1 MRLSAP
7 IVLFFLLTGL
17 APLAASG
24 GDLQGEV
31 QSILHEKLLRKTT
44 VGIDVERLGASEN
57 QTDSIYRL
65 EAELPLVPAS
75 NLKLITTSAA
85 LDALGA
91 DFKFR
96 TLLVRRGDELAVIGD
111 GDPTLGDA
119 EFLKK
124 AGWKTTTVFANWAE
138 QLKKRSVTAI
148 TNVLVDDSV
157 FEETFIHPH
166 WPANQLDKRYVAEVA
181 GLALNAN
188 CIDFVITPT
197 APGHPV
203 GFSLDPPTQ
212 YVTVRNTCLTGTENA
227 VGLNRDV
234 GTNAILLHGQT
245 PARGTANV
253 SVTIHDP
260 PLFAGTVF
268 AETLKNAGIAMS
280 GSVRRDRSI
289 RFQIEKDK
297 TAWQI
302 LAIHETP
309 ISVVLARANKDSM
322 NLYAESLC
330 KRLGFKTA
338 HTSGSWENGTAAVGA
353 FLNRAGVPQSEYHL
367 DDGCGLSKENSIAA
381 RAIVHVLTYN
391 FFGKN
396 RQAFMDSLAVA
407 GVDGTLDDRFRG
419 SDLRRRVFGKSGFVE
434 GVSSL
439 SGYLHARDGGWYAFS
454 ILMNGIPHLSN
465 SEVKV
470 LQERIV
476 KSVDSSVL
484 ATASTVTQ

>member
-7 IVLFFLLTGL
+7 IVLCLFLIGF
-17 APLAASG
+17 APLSACG

-31 QSILHEKLLRKTT
+31 QSLLHEKLLRKTT
-44 VGIDVERLGASEN
+44 VGIDVVRLGASE
-57 QTDSIYRL
+57 SRSEPIYRL
-65 EAELPLVPAS
+65 EDELPLVPAS

-85 LDALGA
+85 LDQLGP

-96 TLLVRRGDELAVIGD
+96 TLLVRRGNDLAFIGD
-111 GDPTLGDA
+111 GDPTFGDS

-124 AGWKTTTVFANWAE
+124 AGWKSTTVFQNWAE
-138 QLKKRSVTAI
+138 QLKKRSVASI
-148 TNVLVDDSV
+148 GDLLVDDSV
-157 FEETFIHPH
+157 FEETFVHPH
-166 WPANQLDKRYVAEVA
+166 WPANQLDKRYAAEVA
-181 GLALNAN
+181 GIALNAN
-188 CIDFVITPT
+188 CVDFTIIPT
-197 APGHPV
+197 APGQPV

-212 YVTVRNTCLTGTENA
+212 YVAVRNACITGSENA
-227 VGLNRDV
+227 VGLNREA
-234 GTNAILLHGQT
+234 GTNSILLHGQT
-245 PARGTANV
+245 PARGTATV

-268 AETLKNAGIAMS
+268 AETIRSAGITRS

-289 RFQIEKDK
+289 RAQIQKDRS
-297 TAWQI
+297 AWQV

-330 KRLGFKTA
+330 KRLGFETA
-338 HTSGSWENGTAAVGA
+338 HASGSWENGTAATGA
-353 FLNRAGVPQSEYHL
+353 FLRRAGAPDTEFRL
-367 DDGCGLSKENSIAA
+367 DDGCGLSKENAIAA
-381 RAIVHVLTYN
+381 RAIVRVLTYN

-407 GVDGTLDDRFRG
+407 GLDGTLDDRFRG

-470 LQERIV
+470 LQERII

-484 ATASTVTQ
+484 ATASSVAQ

>member
-7 IVLFFLLTGL
+7 IVLLSIMMANSPFAVFG
-17 APLAASG
+17 A
-24 GDLQGEV
+24 DLQGEV
-31 QSILHEKLLRKTT
+31 QSILHEKLLHKTT
-44 VGIDVERLGASEN
+44 VGIDVIRLGDSE
-57 QTDSIYRL
+57 SRSEPIYRL
-65 EAELPLVPAS
+65 EDELPLVPAS

-85 LDALGA
+85 LDDFGS

-96 TLLVRRGDELAVIGD
+96 TMLVRRGNDLAFIGD

-124 AGWKTTTVFANWAE
+124 AGWKTTTVFQNWAD
-138 QLKKRSVTAI
+138 QLKKRSI
-148 TNVLVDDSV
+148 TSIGDVLVDDSV
-157 FEETFIHPH
+157 FEETFVHPH

-181 GLALNAN
+181 GIALNAN
-188 CIDFVITPT
+188 CVDFTITPT
-197 APGHPV
+197 ARGQLV

-212 YVTVRNTCLTGTENA
+212 YVTVRNTCVTGSENA
-227 VGLNRDV
+227 VGLNRDA
-234 GTNAILLHGQT
+234 GTNSILLHGQT
-245 PARGTANV
+245 PARGTAGV

-268 AETLKNAGIAMS
+268 SEMLRSAGITMS

-289 RFQIEKDK
+289 RAQIEKDK
-297 TAWQI
+297 SAWQV

-330 KRLGFKTA
+330 KRLGFETA
-338 HTSGSWENGTAAVGA
+338 HASGSWENGTAAVGA
-353 FLNRAGVPQSEYHL
+353 FLRHAGVPDSEFRL
-367 DDGCGLSKENSIAA
+367 DDGCGLSKENAIAA
-381 RAIVHVLTYN
+381 RAIVKVLTYN

-396 RQAFMDSLAVA
+396 RQAFMDSLAIA

-465 SEVKV
+465 SEVKI
-470 LQERIV
+470 LQERII
-476 KSVDSSVL
+476 KSIDSSVL